1 MNIKSIRKAKKIRG
15 KTILL
20 RVDFNVPVKN
30 GKILDDYKI
39 ISCLKTVRFLLRYKC
54 KVLII
59 THFGQPKGFDQKYST
74 KILANRLQRL
84 LGKKVNFVG
93 EIIGSQI
100 DHAIKKLKPGEILML
115 ENLRFYNE
123 EEKNDKKFAKH
134 LASLADI
141 YINNAFAVS
150 HRNHAS
156 VCAIKNYLPSYLGL
170 LAESEINHL
179 DRILSPQKPMVAVMG
194 GAKISTKLPLLKSL
208 RKKADYILVGGA
220 LANNFLKVIGY
231 EVGRSL
237 VDKEDLSLAREML
250 RYYKKVG
257 NRKMLLPIDVV
268 VGSGLSSKTKGVV
281 KPVNQ
286 VGKKDYIL
294 DIGPETVRL
303 YSKVIKKS
311 SSIIWNGPMGMFESR
326 DFKNGTLAIAKE
338 IAIHSH
344 GVAFGVV
351 GGGETIEALKMV
363 KMLNYVDWPSTAGGA
378 MLTYLSGEKMPGL
391 KGLIK

>member
-1 MNIKSIRKAKKIRG
+1 M
-15 KTILL
+15 L
-20 RVDFNVPVKN
+20 RVDFNIPVKD

-39 ISCLKTVRFLLRYKC
+39 VSCLKTIRFLLRYGC
-54 KVLII
+54 RVLIA
-59 THFGQPKGFDQKYST
+59 THFGQPKRFDKNYST
-74 KILANRLQRL
+74 KILANRLQKL
-84 LGKKVNFVG
+84 LGKKINFVD

-100 DHAIKKLKPGEILML
+100 GPAVKKLKSGEILML

-123 EEKNDKKFAKH
+123 EEKNDKRFAEH
-134 LASLADI
+134 LAGLADI

-156 VCAIKNYLPSYLGL
+156 VSAIKNYLPSYLGL

-179 DRILSPQKPMVAVMG
+179 NRILSPRKPMVAVMG

-231 EVGRSL
+231 EVGKSL
-237 VDKEDLSLAREML
+237 VDKEDLSLAKEMIK
-250 RYYKKVG
+250 YYKKIG

-268 VGSGLSSKTKGVV
+268 VSSSLSNKGKSMI
-281 KPVNQ
+281 KPVNR

-294 DIGPETVRL
+294 DIGPETIKL
-303 YSKVIKKS
+303 YSKFIKKS
-311 SSIIWNGPMGMFESR
+311 SSIIWNGPMGMFESK
-326 DFKNGTLAIAKE
+326 DFKSGTLAIAKE